1 MTQLSRTHVATRR
14 NVPPFDLILVIATLL
29 VSIIGVV
36 MVYTATRG
44 SLLAQGEDPKTFLK
58 KQGLF
63 VVLGFIVMVVV
74 ALIDYRRLEP
84 IANILYWLII
94 LSLLGVFAVGSSA
107 QGAARWFSLGPLQL
121 QPSEFAVL
129 ALILAVSAYRARREA
144 DGLAWRDVFRL
155 LVMAAIP
162 IALVLLQPDLGTA
175 MIMII
180 VTLVL
185 LAVAGLPIRI
195 LVMLLVGTAL
205 FAVVAVESGLLHHY
219 QIARLTTF
227 LNPNSHS
234 TNPYVQS
241 AIYNEDQAKNAI
253 GSGGVFGSGIG
264 HGVET
269 NLGYVPEQQ
278 TDFIF
283 TAVAEQLG
291 FVGSVFVLALE
302 GVIVVAGAAR
312 RRGGP
317 GHVRPTDLQRP
328 LRLHR
333 VQRLPERRDDDGDH
347 ADHGYPAPVR
357 ELRRDGR
364 AGVLRRRGP
373 GPERRSPQEIP
384 MTDVQPEAEA
394 EPEVEAAVQPDPLPA
409 PAPERPRPSFPAFR
423 VMDVEDVSMDL
434 PSPYPSVT
442 LVESEPPMRSL
453 VFPVGLPEGTAMAQ
467 ALRRMDSRR
476 PMTHEL
482 FMHVMQQA
490 RIDVI
495 ALRLVG
501 RDEGNLLAELD
512 LMTPAG
518 RVRVDCRP
526 SDGIVLALR
535 MPVPAPILVDERL
548 LEEAGDVVPVTDDVT
563 ESDEPT
569 RP

>member
-1 MTQLSRTHVATRR
+1 MVS
-14 NVPPFDLILVIATLL
+14 VIG
-29 VSIIGVV
+29 IV

-63 VVLGFIVMVVV
+63 VVLGIIVMVVV

-94 LSLLGVFAVGSSA
+94 LALLGVFVVGSSA

-129 ALILAVSAYRARREA
+129 ALILAVSAYCARREA

-155 LVMAAIP
+155 LIMAAVP
-162 IALVLLQPDLGTA
+162 ISLVLLQPDLGTA

-180 VTLVL
+180 VMLVL

-205 FAVVAVESGLLHHY
+205 FAVIAVESGLLHHY

-253 GSGGVFGSGIG
+253 GSGGLFGSGIG

-291 FVGSVFVLALE
+291 FVGSVAVLGLE
-302 GVIVVAGAAR
+302 GVIAWRILHAAVVARDTFGRLICSGLFAFIAFSVFQNAGMTMGIMPITGIPLPFVSYGGTAVLVFFGAVGLALSVGAR
-312 RRGGP
+312 RK
-317 GHVRPTDLQRP
+317 
-328 LRLHR
+328 
-333 VQRLPERRDDDGDH
+333 
-347 ADHGYPAPVR
+347 
-357 ELRRDGR
+357 
-364 AGVLRRRGP
+364 
-373 GPERRSPQEIP
+373 
-384 MTDVQPEAEA
+384 
-394 EPEVEAAVQPDPLPA
+394 
-409 PAPERPRPSFPAFR
+409 FR
-423 VMDVEDVSMDL
+423 
-434 PSPYPSVT
+434 
-442 LVESEPPMRSL
+442 
-453 VFPVGLPEGTAMAQ
+453 
-467 ALRRMDSRR
+467 
-476 PMTHEL
+476 
-482 FMHVMQQA
+482 
-490 RIDVI
+490 
-495 ALRLVG
+495 
-501 RDEGNLLAELD
+501 
-512 LMTPAG
+512 
-518 RVRVDCRP
+518 
-526 SDGIVLALR
+526 
-535 MPVPAPILVDERL
+535 
-548 LEEAGDVVPVTDDVT
+548 
-563 ESDEPT
+563 
-569 RP
+569 

>member
-1 MTQLSRTHVATRR
+1 MTQLTRTHVATRR
-14 NVPPFDLILVIATLL
+14 NVPPFDLILVTATLL
-29 VSIIGVV
+29 VSVIGVV

-63 VVLGFIVMVVV
+63 VVLGIIVMVVV

-94 LSLLGVFAVGSSA
+94 LALLGVFVVGSSA

-129 ALILAVSAYRARREA
+129 ALILAVSAYCARREA

-155 LVMAAIP
+155 LIMAGIP
-162 IALVLLQPDLGTA
+162 IFLVLLQPDLGTA

-180 VTLVL
+180 VMLVL

-241 AIYNEDQAKNAI
+241 AIYNEQQAKNAI

-264 HGVET
+264 HGVQT

-291 FVGSVFVLALE
+291 FVGSVAVLGLE
-302 GVIVVAGAAR
+302 GVIAWRILHAAVVARDTFGRLICSGLFAFIAFSVFQNAGMTMGIMPITGIPLPFVSYGGTAVLVFFGAVGLALSVGAR
-312 RRGGP
+312 RN
-317 GHVRPTDLQRP
+317 
-328 LRLHR
+328 
-333 VQRLPERRDDDGDH
+333 
-347 ADHGYPAPVR
+347 
-357 ELRRDGR
+357 
-364 AGVLRRRGP
+364 
-373 GPERRSPQEIP
+373 
-384 MTDVQPEAEA
+384 
-394 EPEVEAAVQPDPLPA
+394 
-409 PAPERPRPSFPAFR
+409 FR
-423 VMDVEDVSMDL
+423 
-434 PSPYPSVT
+434 
-442 LVESEPPMRSL
+442 
-453 VFPVGLPEGTAMAQ
+453 
-467 ALRRMDSRR
+467 
-476 PMTHEL
+476 
-482 FMHVMQQA
+482 
-490 RIDVI
+490 
-495 ALRLVG
+495 
-501 RDEGNLLAELD
+501 
-512 LMTPAG
+512 
-518 RVRVDCRP
+518 
-526 SDGIVLALR
+526 
-535 MPVPAPILVDERL
+535 
-548 LEEAGDVVPVTDDVT
+548 
-563 ESDEPT
+563 
-569 RP
+569 